1 MRNKLFIYIFGIGL
15 TATIYYNGINDSN
28 VKLLAMGCLGVCFV
42 AALFKRNNVP
52 RLKIFKSWTIW
63 CLLIGV
69 VNFLYGIS
77 AVETSIIM
85 PLMVAYTAYKIVD
98 IDEDAIVKYMLPIC
112 LFSAFSALYSVYKGL
127 GGFEITSFDDN
138 EIVKNQIG
146 AAFATVAILSSIFS
160 IDKNLKKWQR
170 IVYIVISVLNI
181 YPALFFS
188 CRTALLCY
196 FLCVGTILF
205 VVYRFKA
212 LLFIPILVFAVVFVG
227 GSGLQQLLFD
237 SIVGERDTSDA
248 DALTS
253 GRITHA
259 MLSIDYFIR
268 HPLMGFYGSGDS
280 YATMPPNAHIFL
292 LYRLTKWGILGSIPF
307 IALYISIFKIFI
319 CCIKDR
325 YILLIGGLMIAF
337 IESFAEYA
345 PPFGPGSCFVIVF
358 AFIGVYLRKAVLSN
372 KRTF

>member
-307 IALYISIFKIFI
+307 IALYISK
-319 CCIKDR
+319 
-325 YILLIGGLMIAF
+325 
-337 IESFAEYA
+337 
-345 PPFGPGSCFVIVF
+345 V
-358 AFIGVYLRKAVLSN
+358 
-372 KRTF
+372 